1 MSSEQEQEVV
11 WISHKEFADLV
22 QEYNC
27 LEQFSGIHTGKHTVN
42 KFEIVINEVIGHKY
56 DNVNVDFINC
66 SPAERNKLRS
76 AFTRIEKQIRK
87 NCRRKKPWG
96 FELDSAKA
104 FISSEDYKTLFVYPT
119 HPSTNER

>member
-1 MSSEQEQEVV
+1 MSSQEQEVV

-22 QEYNC
+22 EEHEC
-27 LEQFSGIHTGKHTVN
+27 LKRFSGNVTGKHTVN
-42 KFEIVINEVIGHKY
+42 KFEFVINEVIGIKY
-56 DNVNVDFINC
+56 DNVNLDFINC

-87 NCRRKKPWG
+87 NSRRKKPLS